1 MKTNI
6 KTLKAIMNIHLVIGG
21 YLLTLKRNSDIE
33 FINKVVNDF
42 INGTNNLDETKLNEI
57 NDLLETTQEIVAFYQ
72 RTKQFELSDSLK
84 NKTCDMVLE
93 YLKNLVIKKI
103 VGN

>member
-6 KTLKAIMNIHLVIGG
+6 KVLKAIMNIHLVIGG
-21 YLLTLKRNSDIE
+21 YLITLKRNSDID

-42 INGTNNLDETKLNEI
+42 INGTNNLEETKLNEI
-57 NDLLETTQEIVAFYQ
+57 NDMLETTQEIVAFYQ
-72 RTKQFELSDSLK
+72 RTKQFELSDNLK
-84 NKTCDMVLE
+84 NNTCDMVLDE
-93 YLKNLVIKKI
+93 LKNLVIKKI